1 MGHLLSF
8 CLQRKTN
15 PGMGRE
21 AGDDRNFFLREGNSG
36 HPGSTH
42 SSCLFSLYEEGWQET
57 RHLGCHLAIGVSFS
71 GLERKQGGEIKA
83 GYSPK
88 LWLHGDF

>member
-8 CLQRKTN
+8 CLQRKNN

-42 SSCLFSLYEEGWQET
+42 SSYLFSLYEEGW
-57 RHLGCHLAIGVSFS
+57 
-71 GLERKQGGEIKA
+71 
-83 GYSPK
+83 
-88 LWLHGDF
+88 